1 MPHTWAWIGAADR
14 LDPAMAAF
22 YGLDHLTS
30 RGHWMTSGFT
40 GPRGRA
46 ILGLAGAALTL
57 AACVAGDGPD
67 PDARAGLGC
76 VDDSAAC
83 IASRQ
88 KTLRH
93 LVDDPG
99 RNWVKEPATPA
110 AYASGVRLF
119 AFKTKKKELTCDELA
134 HGKKEAEAARAS
146 LKSAG
151 SMLTAAQ
158 VSRGAMLA
166 TEVSR
171 ELQSEM
177 ARRCKKG

>member
-1 MPHTWAWIGAADR
+1 MTAANR
-14 LDPAMAAF
+14 LDPAMPAF
-22 YGLDHLTS
+22 YGLVHLTS
-30 RGHWMTSGFT
+30 RGHWMISGFT
-40 GPRGRA
+40 GIRGRA
-46 ILGLAGAALTL
+46 ILGLAWVAAILGACAM
-57 AACVAGDGPD
+57 GDGPD

-99 RNWVKEPATPA
+99 RNWIKEPPTPE

-134 HGKKEAEAARAS
+134 HGRKEAEAARAS

-151 SMLTAAQ
+151 STLTAAQ

-171 ELQSEM
+171 ELQSEI